1 MVKFVVLLRNGNIE
15 EITLALKS
23 DDRNKT
29 IGNLLKYKHKCK
41 LFTKHITIGKDKIYK
56 INIFNINSNQKMV
69 AYGYKE
75 GGDINKHD
83 ISFLETSNK
92 YYEDILVFKINKNN
106 ILLDLT
112 ALEYED
118 IYKNFYYKNSD
129 EDNEDNDNL
138 GNIDINDLEK
148 LEKLENLEDLE
159 DEDLEDL
166 EDEDLE
172 DLEDEDLEDEDLDG
186 ELLEND
192 NESVDMEDND
202 LESELL
208 DNELHDL
215 DNDEVIYDDNNDDD
229 INEFDDID
237 EVKTDFD
244 NEVRD
249 TIMEILNK
257 IIKNKNITVNIEKGV
272 FKYTCDICDEREI
285 FKSWENVN
293 FKKIYINKARSIYT
307 NLDKNSYVKNK
318 LLLSKIK
325 NKVISPDLLA
335 SMTYQELFSE
345 HWKKFLD
352 EKYKKEKLMYEDD
365 IVANTDMF
373 KCGRCKQRKCTYYEL
388 QTRSADEGMT
398 TFITC
403 LVCGNR
409 WKQ

>member
-1 MVKFVVLLRNGNIE
+1 MVRFVVLLRNGNIDD
-15 EITLALKS
+15 INLSLKS
-23 DDRNKT
+23 EDRNKT

-41 LFTKHITIGKDKIYK
+41 LFTNHISVGKDKLSK
-56 INIFNINSNQKMV
+56 INLLNIDSNQKMV

-75 GGDINKHD
+75 GCDINKHD
-83 ISFLETSNK
+83 LSFLETSNK
-92 YYEDILVFKINKNN
+92 YYEDILVFKINNNN

-112 ALEYED
+112 TLEYED
-118 IYKNFYYKNSD
+118 IYNTFYYKNSEED
-129 EDNEDNDNL
+129 IENEDNVMDIGENESDNDNL
-138 GNIDINDLEK
+138 GNIDINDLE
-148 LEKLENLEDLE
+148 NLEDLE
-159 DEDLEDL
+159 DNDLDLENL
-166 EDEDLE
+166 EDP
-172 DLEDEDLEDEDLDG
+172 
-186 ELLEND
+186 
-192 NESVDMEDND
+192 EDND
-202 LESELL
+202 LDSELL
-208 DNELHDL
+208 DNELLDL
-215 DNDEVIYDDNNDDD
+215 DDDNNDDDNNDDD
-229 INEFDDID
+229 INEFNDID

-257 IIKNKNITVNIEKGV
+257 IIKNKNITVNIEKSV

-285 FKSWENVN
+285 FKSWENLN
-293 FKKIYINKARSIYT
+293 FKKIYINKARSLYT

-325 NKVISPDLLA
+325 NKVIAPDLLA